1 MRLILA
7 AHRHN
12 GCPEVFVMPLPL
24 PQRARAAPACRHCG
38 APLDALQAAR
48 GETCGRPAC
57 RHRRDQLHEQQAR
70 ARLAEQLRLRLAPR
84 LGQATAA
91 ALTVSWI
98 EPHDATLV
106 DLPADARASLQAH
119 LLQLAQHGGDTP
131 PAADAEGEAPDP
143 EAAASLCAWCG
154 GRCCRHGRAAN
165 AFLDA
170 GHLRRWQRRHPGRS
184 LHDAAAAY
192 LDRLPARHVAASCLY
207 HGEQGCTLDRDWR
220 SDICNRFACEGLQQL
235 QQQGNAPARVFAMR
249 AQGRL
254 TRLALSTQAGLQPLP
269 PDTAS

>member
-1 MRLILA
+1 
-7 AHRHN
+7 
-12 GCPEVFVMPLPL
+12 MPLPL
-24 PQRARAAPACRHCG
+24 PVGTTTAPTCRHCG

-48 GETCGRPAC
+48 GDACSRPAC
-57 RHRRDQLHEQQAR
+57 RHRCDVMREQQAR
-70 ARLAEQLRLRLAPR
+70 ARLTEQMRLSLAPR

-91 ALTVSWI
+91 ALMVSWI
-98 EPHDATLV
+98 APHDAALV
-106 DLPADARASLQAH
+106 DLPPDARASLQAH
-119 LLQLAQHGGDTP
+119 LLQLAQDEGDTP
-131 PAADAEGEAPDP
+131 PAPDAEGDGSDP
-143 EAAASLCAWCG
+143 AAAASLCAWCG

-165 AFLDA
+165 AFVEA

-235 QQQGNAPARVFAMR
+235 RQQGNAPARVFAMR
-249 AQGRL
+249 AQGRV
-254 TRLALSTQAGLQPLP
+254 TRLVLSTEAGLQPLP
-269 PDTAS
+269 PDTPA

>member
-1 MRLILA
+1 
-7 AHRHN
+7 
-12 GCPEVFVMPLPL
+12 MPLPL
-24 PQRARAAPACRHCG
+24 PQRTHAAPSCRHCG

-48 GETCGRPAC
+48 GEACSRPAC
-57 RHRRDQLHEQQAR
+57 RHRRDVMREQEAH
-70 ARLAEQLRLRLAPR
+70 ARLTQHLRLSLAPR

-98 EPHDATLV
+98 APHDATLV

-119 LLQLAQHGGDTP
+119 LLQLAQDDGDTP
-131 PAADAEGEAPDP
+131 PAADAEGAAPDL
-143 EAAASLCAWCG
+143 AAASLCAWCA

-165 AFLDA
+165 AYLEA

-235 QQQGNAPARVFAMR
+235 RQPGDAPARVFAMR
-249 AQGRL
+249 AHGRVA
-254 TRLALSTQAGLQPLP
+254 RMALSTEAGLQPLP
-269 PDTAS
+269 TDTAA